1 MLASVALV
9 GCTNDDSLLDNDN
22 QQGGKSKA
30 YMSLAI
36 GTNSTGRGVTGDK
49 DGTADDSGHY
59 NDGTTD
65 EQDVNSILVVVKGDN
80 VNYGVAALYS
90 DDNATTE
97 KNELTD
103 NFDVTTMTYTKKEA
117 FELGSEGTYK
127 LLVVLNPAQAIKN
140 LLNGAAVVED
150 YNSVASIY
158 NEILNGEYVSEE
170 QTPTFADDIAAITTD
185 NGFMMANK
193 EEVSVTL
200 TGAHN
205 KPESAP
211 CPNVNV
217 ERVASKITFLP
228 TELTTAPLENNLN
241 VYSVSHT
248 NYTYSSVVEEGWVA
262 DADGSA
268 YVHIDKFNQV
278 KDANGTVLYKV
289 FENTTYEG
297 AYVKTQET
305 HTGDITVGNKTVT
318 KTNLPVFRK
327 AKSDTEVTDGETPDY
342 VGQLVVIAGALVSS
356 TNAAPNPTTLNWYV
370 QLDGYVLTNLNKRVH
385 WVRHHLTADATE
397 PVPFGVMGVNGAYL
411 ADPFTV
417 DKNTDKNLYSTW
429 FYNDYASI
437 NKNITEGTVASN
449 VFTSLTADAA
459 VDNTTHDASKL
470 GITLGY
476 CFENAVKAT
485 KQSGEKS
492 TGITFRGKIYD
503 ETGQAVGTVYKYKEG
518 FYKTLDAIIAKYKT
532 DTNIQALSDANTT
545 DVQVIRNAGIEVY
558 TDGTCYYSSLIK
570 HFEYPES
577 TAAANRHMEYAIMRN
592 NIYVLQVSSFSEIG
606 TSTVVPAPGVD
617 QTEKVYLKLMATI
630 KPWIVRFNNFEL

>member
-36 GTNSTGRGVTGDK
+36 GTNSTGRGVTGDN
-49 DGTADDSGHY
+49 DGTADDSGHH
-59 NDGTTD
+59 NAGTTD
-65 EQDVNSILVVVKGDN
+65 EQTVNSILVVVKGHN

-103 NFDVTTMTYTKKEA
+103 NFVVTNTSYTKREA

-140 LLNGAAVVED
+140 RLNGAAVVED
-150 YNSVASIY
+150 YTSVTNIY
-158 NEILNGEYVSEE
+158 NEILDGKYVSEE

-193 EEVSVTL
+193 EEVSVVL
-200 TGAHN
+200 TGEHN
-205 KPESAP
+205 NPDDAL
-211 CPNVNV
+211 CPNVDV

-228 TELTTAPLENNLN
+228 SELTTAPLESKLN
-241 VYSVSHT
+241 VYPVSHT
-248 NYTYSSVVEEGWVA
+248 NYTYSSVVEEGWIKV
-262 DADGSA
+262 GTA
-268 YVHIDKFNQV
+268 YVYIDNFNQV
-278 KDANGTVLYKV
+278 KDATGKILYKV
-289 FENTTYEG
+289 FDNVTYGG
-297 AYVKTQET
+297 AYVKTNEV
-305 HTGDITVGNKTVT
+305 HTGNITVNSETVT
-318 KTNLPVFRK
+318 KTDKPVFR
-327 AKSDTEVTDGETPDY
+327 AAIADGETPDY
-342 VGQLVVIAGALVSS
+342 TGQLVVVAGALVSS
-356 TNAAPNPTTLNWYV
+356 TNAAPNPTTINWYV
-370 QLDGYVLTNLNKRVH
+370 QLDGYVLTNLNKQVH
-385 WVRHHLTADATE
+385 WVRHHLTAGATE
-397 PVPFGVMGVNGAYL
+397 PVPFGVMGVSGAYL

-417 DKNTDKNLYSTW
+417 DKNTDKILYSTW

-476 CFENAVKAT
+476 CFENAVMAT

-503 ETGQAVGTVYKYKEG
+503 ENGHAVGTVYKYKEG

-577 TAAANRHMEYAIMRN
+577 TPAANRHMEYAIMRN

-630 KPWIVRFNNFEL
+630 KPWIVRFNNIEF

>member
-49 DGTADDSGHY
+49 DGTADDSGHH
-59 NDGTTD
+59 NAGTTD
-65 EQDVNSILVVVKGDN
+65 EQTVNSILVVVKGHN

-103 NFDVTTMTYTKKEA
+103 NFVVTNTSYTKKEA

-140 LLNGAAVVED
+140 RLNGAAVVED
-150 YNSVASIY
+150 YTSVTSIY
-158 NEILNGEYVSEE
+158 NEILDGKYVSEE
-170 QTPTFADDIAAITTD
+170 QTPTFAGDIAAITTD

-193 EEVSVTL
+193 EEVSVVL
-200 TGAHN
+200 TGEHN
-205 KPESAP
+205 NPGDAL
-211 CPNVNV
+211 CPNVDV

-228 TELTTAPLENNLN
+228 SELTTAPLENKLN
-241 VYSVSHT
+241 VYPVSHT
-248 NYTYSSVVEEGWVA
+248 NYTYSSVVEEGWIKV
-262 DADGSA
+262 GTA
-268 YVHIDKFNQV
+268 YVYIDNFNQV
-278 KDANGTVLYKV
+278 KDARGKILYKV
-289 FENTTYEG
+289 FDNVTYG
-297 AYVKTQET
+297 GVYVKTNEV
-305 HTGDITVGNKTVT
+305 HTGDITVNSKTVT
-318 KTNLPVFRK
+318 KTDKPVFR
-327 AKSDTEVTDGETPDY
+327 AAIADGETPDY
-342 VGQLVVIAGALVSS
+342 TGELVVVAGALVSS
-356 TNAAPNPTTLNWYV
+356 TNAAPNPTTINWYV
-370 QLDGYVLTNLNKRVH
+370 QLDGYVLTNLNKQVH
-385 WVRHHLTADATE
+385 WVRHHLTADVTE

-417 DKNTDKNLYSTW
+417 DKNTGKELYSTW

-449 VFTSLTADAA
+449 VFTPLTADAA

-476 CFENAVKAT
+476 CFENAVMAA

-503 ETGQAVGTVYKYKEG
+503 ENGHAVGTVYKYKEG

-545 DVQVIRNAGIEVY
+545 NVQVIRNAGIEVY

-630 KPWIVRFNNFEL
+630 KPWIVRFNNIEF